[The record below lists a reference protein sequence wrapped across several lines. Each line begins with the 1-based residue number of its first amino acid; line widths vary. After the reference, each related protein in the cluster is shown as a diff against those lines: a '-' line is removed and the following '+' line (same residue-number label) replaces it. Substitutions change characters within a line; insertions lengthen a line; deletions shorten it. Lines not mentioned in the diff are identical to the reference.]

1 MNKAGFMNRVLIC
14 LLGAMIVVA
23 AFFAYLLFR
32 PDVGT
37 RIFFGTGPSSVE
49 IKFKNDYE
57 VPVADKKTEAIVA
70 AARHFLDS
78 LDDSQRQAATYRFT
92 DNAQRSNW
100 SNLPEGMVP
109 RGGVMLGVLTET
121 QRANLDELL
130 GELLSEAG
138 MENITHQLAAE
149 DLLISGDVLGV
160 MKYGSRYFTAAFL
173 GEPSNTEPW
182 MFQFGGHHLAINAT
196 VFGPNVSFSPMLTGG
211 QPLHLHLDGDDIF
224 VTRRETAAAQAFM
237 ESLTDEQ
244 KGQAVRSDRPIDLQ
258 LGPGKYG
265 VTVAPEG
272 IKGSEL
278 TALQKTLLLDVIEAR
293 LGFMNDDDYA
303 QKMKAVVADIE
314 DTYFGWWG
322 RQDVPGAAYFRVTG
336 PSIVLEYAVQNGEDT
351 VDHVHSMYR
360 EMDNDYGYA
369 WIGTE

>member
-1 MNKAGFMNRVLIC
+1 MNRVLIC
-14 LLGAMIVVA
+14 LLGAMMVVA

-37 RIFFGTGPSSVE
+37 RIFFGASPSSLE
-49 IKFKNDYE
+49 IKLKNNYE
-57 VPVADKKTEAIVA
+57 VPAADKKTEAIVT
-70 AARHFLDS
+70 AARFFLDS

-109 RGGVMLGVLTET
+109 RGGVMLGVLTEA
-121 QRANLDELL
+121 QRANLDKLL

-173 GEPSNTEPW
+173 GEPSTTEPW

-224 VTRRETAAAQAFM
+224 VTQSESAAAQEFM
-237 ESLTDEQ
+237 NSLTVEQ
-244 KGQAVRSDRPIDLQ
+244 KGQAVRADQPIDLL

-265 VTVAPEG
+265 ATVAPEG

-293 LGFMNDDDYA
+293 LGFMNNDDYT

-322 RQDVPGAAYFRVTG
+322 RQDILGAAYFRVTS

-351 VDHVHSMYR
+351 ADHVHSMYR
-360 EMDNDYGYA
+360 EMDNDYGSA
-369 WIGTE
+369 WIGAE